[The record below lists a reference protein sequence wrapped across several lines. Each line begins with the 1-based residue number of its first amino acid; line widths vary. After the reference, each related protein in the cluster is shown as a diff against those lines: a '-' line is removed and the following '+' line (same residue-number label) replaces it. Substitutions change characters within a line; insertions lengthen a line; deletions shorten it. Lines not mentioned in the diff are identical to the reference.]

1 MDSQR
6 PSRTAEGAAALR
18 VWHTLLDDPPHVFDD
33 SIVRS
38 MLSGPTRLML
48 HAPPSMVRSAIRA
61 RESLQPELAALRG
74 QVVLRSRFA
83 EDALEAALFNGC
95 DQVVILAAG
104 LDTTAQR
111 YPELALSGGLIEV
124 DHPATQAWK
133 RERLPADLAETVRF
147 VPVDFERDTL
157 DARLTEAGLRNH
169 APMFVNWLGCTYYLE
184 PAAVTATFEA
194 LGRIAAPGSQI
205 VLDHWLPEPG
215 LNWRPRLLLAGVR
228 FAVALQQEPLRCL
241 MTARELAERAAAGGW
256 QVAEQLD
263 AAAQRERWLA
273 GRSDTLSLPD
283 FAHLTRLV
291 RV

>member
-1 MDSQR
+1 MDPQR

-38 MLSGPTRLML
+38 MLSGPTRLVL
-48 HAPPSMVRSAIRA
+48 HSPPSMVRNAIRA
-61 RESLQPELAALRG
+61 REALQPELAALRG

-83 EDALEAALFNGC
+83 EDALDAALAAGC
-95 DQVVILAAG
+95 EQVVILAAG

-111 YPELALSGGLIEV
+111 RPELARSGAIFEV

-133 RERLPADLAETVRF
+133 RERLPPDLGEAVRF
-147 VPVDFERDTL
+147 VAMDFEREALDT
-157 DARLTEAGLRNH
+157 RLAEAGLRSDV
-169 APMFVNWLGCTYYLE
+169 PMFVNWLGCTYYLE

-194 LGRIAAPGSQI
+194 LGRIAAPGSEI

-228 FAVALQQEPLRCL
+228 FAVALQREPLRCL
-241 MTARELAERAAAGGW
+241 LTAGELAQHAAAGGW

-263 AAAQRERWLA
+263 AKAQRERWLA

-283 FAHLTRLV
+283 FAHVTRLV
-291 RV
+291 RA

>member
-1 MDSQR
+1 MDPQR

-48 HAPPSMVRSAIRA
+48 HAPPPMVRDAIRA

-74 QVVLRSRFA
+74 QVVLRARFA
-83 EDALEAALFNGC
+83 EDALDAALAAGC

-111 YPELALSGGLIEV
+111 RPELARAGVIMEV

-133 RERLPADLAETVRF
+133 RERLPRELAESVRF
-147 VPVDFERDTL
+147 AAVDFEREAL
-157 DARLTEAGLRNH
+157 DARLAEAGLRSA

-184 PAAVTATFEA
+184 PDAVSATFEA
-194 LGRIAAPGSQI
+194 LGRVAAPGSQI
-205 VLDHWLPEPG
+205 VLDHWLPGPG

-228 FAVALQQEPLRCL
+228 FAVAMQQEPLRCL
-241 MTARELAERAAAGGW
+241 MTVEDLAERAAVGGW

-263 AAAQRERWLA
+263 AKAQRERWLA
-273 GRSDTLSLPD
+273 GRNDTLSLPD
-283 FAHLTRLV
+283 FAHVTRLV
-291 RV
+291 RT

>member
-1 MDSQR
+1 MDPQR
-6 PSRTAEGAAALR
+6 PSLTAEGAAALR

-33 SIVRS
+33 SIIRS

-48 HAPPSMVRSAIRA
+48 HAPPSMLRRAIRA
-61 RESLQPELAALRG
+61 RETVQPELAALRG

-83 EDALEAALFNGC
+83 EDALDAALAGGC
-95 DQVVILAAG
+95 EQVVILAAG

-111 YPELALSGGLIEV
+111 RPELARAIMEV

-133 RERLPADLAETVRF
+133 RERLPADLSAAVRF
-147 VPVDFERDTL
+147 VAVDFERDTL
-157 DARLTEAGLRNH
+157 DTRLTEAGLRSD

-194 LGRIAAPGSQI
+194 LGRIAARGSEI

-241 MTARELAERAAAGGW
+241 MTAEDLAERAAKGGW
-256 QVAEQLD
+256 QVAEKLD
-263 AAAQRERWLA
+263 AKAQRERWLA
-273 GRSDTLSLPD
+273 GRSDTLALPD

-291 RV
+291 RA

>member
-33 SIVRS
+33 SVVRR
-38 MLSGPTRLML
+38 MLSGPTRFML
-48 HAPPSMVRSAIRA
+48 HAPPSMLRRAIRA

-83 EDALEAALFNGC
+83 EDALNAALSGGC
-95 DQVVILAAG
+95 GQVVILAAG

-111 YPELALSGGLIEV
+111 HPDLAHAGGIIEV

-133 RERLPADLAETVRF
+133 RERLPVDLADAVRF
-147 VPVDFERDTL
+147 VAVDFERDAL
-157 DARLTEAGLRNH
+157 DLRLAEAGLRSDV
-169 APMFVNWLGCTYYLE
+169 PMFVNWLGCTYYLE
-184 PAAVTATFEA
+184 PEAITATFEA
-194 LGRIAAPGSQI
+194 LGRIAAPGSEI

-215 LNWRPRLLLAGVR
+215 LHWRPRLLLAGVR

-241 MTARELAERAAAGGW
+241 MTARELADRAAIGGW

-263 AAAQRERWLA
+263 AASQRERWLA

-291 RV
+291 RT